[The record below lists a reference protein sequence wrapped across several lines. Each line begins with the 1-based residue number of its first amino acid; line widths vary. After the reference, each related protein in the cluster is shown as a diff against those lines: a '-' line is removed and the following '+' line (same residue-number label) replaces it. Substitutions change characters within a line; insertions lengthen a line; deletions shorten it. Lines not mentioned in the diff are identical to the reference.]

1 MTRPVLVAGI
11 PRSGTT
17 WVARVLAGTLG
28 GMYLEE
34 PDNHFRFPYAFRVK
48 YGMRRGEYPAVSVGE
63 SVDEYEVL
71 WAQALSGTSAPF
83 GWVQRARRRVAGGL
97 LASLSAAEISA
108 TIAGRSPASPKL
120 RTVERLAVPE
130 RAPRDGDHLVAKS
143 VYAPLALEWIAERF
157 EPKVVVVI
165 RHPLNVVSSWRAL
178 GWLERAGDDML
189 DELDPRAKDDL
200 ASTLGVPAPNREA
213 SALTRAAWLAGALT
227 SSLVATAAG
236 HPAWN
241 LVSHES
247 LCERPRDGFSQ
258 LASALGLRW
267 TDEVGRQVDAMNRP
281 GEGFDIGRVASE
293 LPEVWR
299 HRLTTEQAE
308 EALDILRRFPV
319 DGWASGTSR

>member
-17 WVARVLAGTLG
+17 WVARVLSQTVDAT
-28 GMYLEE
+28 YLEE
-34 PDNHFRFPYAFRVK
+34 PDNHFRFPYAFRAK
-48 YGMRRGEYPAVSVGE
+48 YRMRRGEYPRVSVGE
-63 SVDEYEVL
+63 LPSEYEVL
-71 WAQALSGTSAPF
+71 WREAFARAPATL
-83 GWVQRARRRVAGGL
+83 GSWQRARARVACHL
-97 LASLSAAEISA
+97 LRSASAAEVSA
-108 TIAGRSPASPKL
+108 AIARRSSARLKL
-120 RTVERLAVPE
+120 RAVEQLAIPE
-130 RAPRDGDHLVAKS
+130 RTAHSGEHLVVKS

-178 GWLERAGDDML
+178 GWLARAGDDML

-200 ASTLGVPAPNREA
+200 ASILGVPAPNREA

-227 SSLVATAAG
+227 SSLVATAAR

-319 DGWASGTSR
+319 DGWTSGISR